1 MTIETAVDARRL
13 PVAILVAATMGSGLS
28 ACSGGD
34 DTSSGT
40 VSAHPPTTAASS
52 SRQRP
57 RQLRLP
63 SVGVVVVTRQPYGLL
78 IYDRAT
84 QGKRFALSGAQAGEC
99 LSFIRA
105 NPGASKRDL
114 RAACPGEAEARAVTA
129 GAATSTG
136 P

>member
-1 MTIETAVDARRL
+1 
-13 PVAILVAATMGSGLS
+13 
-28 ACSGGD
+28 
-34 DTSSGT
+34 
-40 VSAHPPTTAASS
+40 
-52 SRQRP
+52 
-57 RQLRLP
+57 
-63 SVGVVVVTRQPYGLL
+63 VGVVVVTRQPYGLL

-114 RAACPGEAEARAVTA
+114 RAACPGEAEARSVTA